1 MNIEPFVTIQKLK
14 KDNITFIFLTV
25 NKDVP
30 TSLQWRMTI
39 DDIKESLEYIKSDN
53 GLFGFIMDVRK
64 IGIISPNY
72 IMEFVKL
79 LSDYGP
85 LLEEKL
91 IATSV
96 YTSSGSI
103 IDVLF
108 AIVKRFYKTKKP
120 LKFVYTPEDAYKF
133 IDENKNV
140 IVKDRLDINNKLLP
154 SELTEI
160 EKNIDNS
167 LR

>member
-1 MNIEPFVTIQKLK
+1 MSLEEFVTIQKFK
-14 KDNITFIFLTV
+14 KDNITFFHLVV

-39 DDIKESLEYIKSDN
+39 DDIRENLDSIKTEN

-64 IGIISPNY
+64 IGIISLSQ
-72 IMEFVKL
+72 IQEFVKL
-79 LSDYGP
+79 LENYGP
-85 LLEEKL
+85 LLEDKL

-96 YTSSGSI
+96 YTNSGSI

-120 LKFVYTPEDAYKF
+120 LKFVYNLDDAFAF
-133 IDENKNV
+133 IDQNKHH
-140 IVKDRLDINNKLLP
+140 IVKDKVDENNKLLP
-154 SELTEI
+154 SELSEI
-160 EKNIDNS
+160 DMMIENS